1 MGVYSPEFMWPR
13 LVPAN
18 AVMVSIFAG
27 TEQAFGLLANVS
39 ASGACVASG
48 VHFQPGSKVLVR
60 IGFDR
65 DGVPFSTE
73 AKVVWSR
80 DESQS
85 NREPT
90 FYHGI
95 HFTNVSDEKRSELM
109 AILSGPNFN
118 APIIPGRPLMEGGLD
133 AMLVDLN
140 EDLDR
145 LASKLEQD
153 T

>member
-1 MGVYSPEFMWPR
+1 MSVYSPEFIWPR

-18 AVMVSIFAG
+18 AIMVSIFAG

-39 ASGACVASG
+39 VTGACVVSG
-48 VHFQPGSKVLVR
+48 VHFAPGSKVLLR

-65 DGVPFSTE
+65 DGDRYSTE
-73 AKVVWSR
+73 AKVVWRR
-80 DESQS
+80 DESNS
-85 NREPT
+85 EPT
-90 FYHGI
+90 YYHGI
-95 HFTNVSDEKRSELM
+95 HFTNVTDEKRSDLM
-109 AILSGPNFN
+109 TILSDPNFS
-118 APIIPGRPLMEGGLD
+118 APVIPGRSPMEGGLN

-145 LASKLEQD
+145 LASKLEKD